1 MKGLFILIA
10 IIFAFLYGGINYY
23 IGLRGWQ
30 NLWRHIPYLNNK
42 IYWILFSIIAAGYIL
57 SMLLPS
63 FVPSIVTKTLN
74 ITGSYYL
81 AIMFYLIMIIPIIDL
96 IRIMNKKNAFIPRT
110 LTDNTSFPLIVTAV
124 VITLLMGIMVY
135 GTWSARNA
143 VVTEYNLAINKQ
155 ADNLQSLKIIMVSD
169 IHLSGIV
176 DNHRLT
182 DMINRINS
190 LKPDIVLIP
199 GDIID
204 SSLEPFIRE
213 KMGDNFKRLK
223 SKYGVYAC
231 LGNHDAMRNNVGEV
245 VKCFDDAGIKVLV
258 DKAIL
263 IDNSFYVI
271 GRDDIS
277 RQSAKDKRKD
287 LSDLTKDLDRSKA
300 ILLMDHQ
307 PVNLSDTEAHG
318 IDLQVSGHT
327 HRGQLFPANLIT
339 ARIFELDY
347 GYLKKGNSNI
357 IVSSGFGTWGPPI
370 RLGSRSEIVEINLKF
385 NSKDTNRVSTLKN

>member
-1 MKGLFILIA
+1 MKGLILLFA
-10 IIFAFLYGGINYY
+10 IIFVSLYGGINYY

-30 NLWRHIPYLNNK
+30 NLWRHIPFLNNK
-42 IYWILFSIIAAGYIL
+42 IYWIVFCIIATGYIL
-57 SMLLPS
+57 SMVLPS
-63 FVPSIVTKTLN
+63 FLPYFVSKTLN
-74 ITGSYYL
+74 IVGSYWL
-81 AIMFYLIMIIPIIDL
+81 AFMFYLIIIIPIIDL
-96 IRIMNKKNAFIPRT
+96 IKLLNRNFTFIPRN
-110 LTDNTSFPLIVTAV
+110 LSNSASFPLIVTV
-124 VITLLMGIMVY
+124 VVVTLLLIIMVY
-135 GTWSARNA
+135 GTWSGLSTKITKYN
-143 VVTEYNLAINKQ
+143 VTINKHTNSSQ
-155 ADNLQSLKIIMVSD
+155 FLKIIMVSD

-182 DMINRINS
+182 NMVNRINY
-190 LKPDIVLIP
+190 LKPDLVLIP

-204 SSLEPFIRE
+204 SKLEPFIRE

-231 LGNHDAMRNNVGEV
+231 LGNHDGMGSSVKDV
-245 VKCFDDAGIKVLV
+245 VKYFEDAGVKVLR

-271 GRDDIS
+271 GRDDLS
-277 RQSAKDKRKD
+277 LQSSTKVKRKD
-287 LSDLTKDLDRSKA
+287 LSELTKNMDKSKA

-307 PVNLSDTEAHG
+307 PRNLGDTEKYD

-327 HRGQLFPANLIT
+327 HKGQLFPANIIT
-339 ARIFELDY
+339 DRIYELDY

-357 IVSSGFGTWGPPI
+357 IVSSGYGTWGPPI

-385 NSKDTNRVSTLKN
+385 IK